1 MTYPHDRATRLNL
14 KQFSRDNVHLY
25 TLHTSMSIT
34 LHISEYV
41 RKNPILPLVVVFLT
55 IAFDYLI
62 YEVSY
67 FIIRE
72 LFISNQRA
80 DNTAYRVVEIPL
92 YNTFKVVTAV
102 FLSFNQRIVDE
113 SVIAG
118 RFMT

>member
-1 MTYPHDRATRLNL
+1 
-14 KQFSRDNVHLY
+14 
-25 TLHTSMSIT
+25 MSIT